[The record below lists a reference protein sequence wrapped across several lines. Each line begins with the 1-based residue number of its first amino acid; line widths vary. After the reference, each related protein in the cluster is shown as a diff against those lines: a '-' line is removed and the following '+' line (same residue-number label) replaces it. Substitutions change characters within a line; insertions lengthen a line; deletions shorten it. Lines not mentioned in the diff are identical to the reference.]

1 MNSERM
7 VIIAHAKPDGDTL
20 GAAIALY
27 LALKPLGKDIK
38 LACIDKPDIRFSY
51 LKDIHK
57 FTQDFDC
64 SSLDL
69 ICTMDHGEKSM
80 MVYDKK
86 YTEIQNNEIKL
97 LNIDHHISNDGFGD
111 VNLVDVNATSST
123 IVVYRLIKSLGLK
136 VTPDIATALLGGIYT
151 DTTSFFNLNTNYES
165 LKVSS
170 ELLSYGANRKSV
182 VKSLFQNH
190 TIPQLKLWGRLLTKL
205 HVNEKG
211 FLVSYVTDKDFEKT
225 NTTPEQVIG
234 AIDLMNT
241 VAGVKLS
248 LLMNEDREGY
258 IKGSLRT
265 NEEDVDV
272 NSIALKFGGGG
283 HKRSAGFRI
292 KGNLSG
298 SNKIFIKSNNPDL

>member
-1 MNSERM
+1 
-7 VIIAHAKPDGDTL
+7 
-20 GAAIALY
+20 
-27 LALKPLGKDIK
+27 
-38 LACIDKPDIRFSY
+38 
-51 LKDIHK
+51 
-57 FTQDFDC
+57 
-64 SSLDL
+64 
-69 ICTMDHGEKSM
+69 MDHGEKSM

-86 YTEIQNNEIKL
+86 YTEIKNNEIKL

-248 LLMNEDREGY
+248 LLMNEDREG
-258 IKGSLRT
+258 
-265 NEEDVDV
+265 
-272 NSIALKFGGGG
+272 
-283 HKRSAGFRI
+283 
-292 KGNLSG
+292 
-298 SNKIFIKSNNPDL
+298 